1 MNKCRVIEYENFD
14 QKVGKNKVIF
24 NLDFRLLT
32 TILTT
37 NFVQKG
43 VYRVLNVDELT
54 GSDVR
59 KIGDGA

>member
-1 MNKCRVIEYENFD
+1 M
-14 QKVGKNKVIF
+14 IF

-43 VYRVLNVDELT
+43 VYRVLNVDEPT
-54 GSDVR
+54 GNDVR
-59 KIGDGA
+59 KIGDGAYVVLRPSRVALMPYVCD